1 MMNEEWTEERLIA
14 SIHGVVSGLRFARPQ
29 LRAWYDNWLRARRLP
44 GAPQNFAHAMVVTG
58 QGSGLDP
65 ADGSAALCLALAALG
80 GPQPVADCF
89 AGAVAAGLFEAAT
102 SETREQHRRR
112 LAQTMATAL
121 GRDHENTELQRGETS
136 DELQAFVPENGFW
149 TDPGHLQPAII
160 LGRRR
165 LCRID
170 TVNAQGKKVNG
181 TGFLVGPSTVLTNFH
196 VVKDVWEVFDQPE
209 LISVRFDF
217 SATTGLREAEQ
228 PRYSAAKTGWKVAQS
243 GLADWIR
250 GDDYW
255 WDNPGKRLAWLGQVE
270 DTLDY
275 AIIRLDGAPGL
286 QRGWFALDKVEEA
299 EPDGVWIMHHPG
311 SEGQTLTGGRAVHTF
326 PMKSR
331 IFHLATTA
339 KGSSGGLVLNQGGT
353 PIGLHYLG
361 AEAGADPSEPFHQN
375 PTMNVAVTLNAIS
388 EDLKKKNALSQLTS
402 TTDLNLVAGCIG
414 GGQPVF
420 GRQEY
425 FRVLR
430 DLWDGSK
437 RVLRIHV
444 NPFDT
449 PITRPG
455 KSFSFSILQHFFAAP
470 ENHYILFRAGDIQ
483 VDAYRLACDTLAT
496 FAPNPEEILPKALDT
511 TTPAYVRR
519 LVSKFMQQVSARLSD
534 KTVWIVLDDL
544 DKHDLSDASG
554 REFLGTLYDQIGQ
567 QQNLRLVLVGLRED
581 IQINGL
587 DPALVAHSA
596 INAQLLENPSVIFRE
611 WLNERGARDA
621 ALDEDGLKFLADIAG
636 AYAGTEAPL
645 ERLSQFV
652 TDYVASAADSL
663 FGSLGTEAPEDT

>member
-1 MMNEEWTEERLIA
+1 MHEEWTEERLIA
-14 SIHGVVSGLRFARPQ
+14 SIHGVVRDLRFARPR

-58 QGSGLDP
+58 QGRGLDP
-65 ADGSAALCLALAALG
+65 ADDGTALCLALVALG

-89 AGAVAAGLFEAAT
+89 AGAVAAGLFEAEAT
-102 SETREQHRRR
+102 ETRDQHRRR
-112 LAQTMATAL
+112 LAHAMAAAL
-121 GRDHENTELQRGETS
+121 GRDPEHRVLQRAETNP
-136 DELQAFVPENGFW
+136 ELQAFVPENGFW
-149 TDPGHLQPAII
+149 TDPGDLQPAII

-170 TVNAQGKKVNG
+170 TINAAGKQTNG

-196 VVKDVWEVFDQPE
+196 VVKHVWEVLDQPE

-217 SATTGLREAEQ
+217 SATTGLRDADQ
-228 PRYSAAKTGWKVAQS
+228 PRYPAAKTGWKVAHS
-243 GLADWIR
+243 GLADWIED
-250 GDDYW
+250 DDYW
-255 WDNPGKRLAWLGQVE
+255 WDDPAKRLAWLGRVG

-286 QRGWFALDKVEEA
+286 QRGWFALDQVEETA
-299 EPDGVWIMHHPG
+299 PDGVWIMHHPG
-311 SEGQTLTGGRAVHTF
+311 TEGQTLTGGRAVHTF

-339 KGSSGGLVLNQGGT
+339 HGSSGGLVLNQSGT

-361 AEAGADPSEPFHQN
+361 DEAGADRSEPFHQH
-375 PTMNVAVTLNAIS
+375 PTMNVAITLKAIS
-388 EDLKKKNALSQLTS
+388 DDLRQKNALSQLTS
-402 TTDLNLVAGCIG
+402 TTDLNLIAGCIG

-430 DLWDGSK
+430 DLWNGSK
-437 RVLRIHV
+437 RVLRVHV

-496 FAPNPEEILPKALDT
+496 FAPNAEEILPKALDT

-519 LVSKFMQQVSARLSD
+519 LVSKFMQQVNARLSD

-567 QQNLRLVLVGLRED
+567 QQNLRLVLVGLREHV
-581 IQINGL
+581 QINGL
-587 DPALVAHSA
+587 DPTLVVHSA
-596 INAQLLENPSVIFRE
+596 INAQSLENPSVIFRE
-611 WLNERGARDA
+611 WLNERGARDT

-652 TDYVASAADSL
+652 TDYVAGAANRL
-663 FGSLGTEAPEDT
+663 FGSIDTETAEDP